1 MDAGRVDLA
10 LFEPWA
16 EADLRALIKEPET
29 FAKCRTEY
37 AAPGK
42 LEYLQTLLSHWRP
55 AANCKAAEKQ
65 GGEVAMA
72 IEKPT
77 VIRAEGAPKHPVLS
91 IIVPVYNV
99 EDYLDVCLDSLQA
112 QTFSDIEMVCVNDG
126 SPDGSR
132 EILAKRQKED
142 TRIVIVD
149 KPNGGLSSARN
160 AGINVACGTYIGFL
174 DADDR
179 FTPNA
184 CQRIA
189 EAFAETDADVVT
201 FGGYCNPA
209 EAATPWI
216 MLKLSPR
223 DVVYDGFQPAL
234 MFEEQSTPYI
244 RTACAQSVLGR
255 MQHSLRRGVALWRRQ
270 VFFFDIYPNSRKTVL
285 ISDKL
290 YEYRIEREGSL
301 TSKTNDDLE
310 AKSRKH
316 LPMTQR
322 IFSAWKKRFSLKEY
336 SSEIVS
342 WSIEFVLYG
351 LFCLPEGVRNEL
363 LPEYARIFRE
373 FWGNGSISALQLKK
387 HDRKLLEVALSG
399 DAVSNAQAIRLRAG
413 WFLEKYG
420 AKAVVGKVLGMN

>member
-1 MDAGRVDLA
+1 MASKA
-10 LFEPWA
+10 NHS
-16 EADLRALIKEPET
+16 ET
-29 FAKCRTEY
+29 
-37 AAPGK
+37 APGPMVDMAK
-42 LEYLQTLLSHWRP
+42 P
-55 AANCKAAEKQ
+55 ATTAPTATRAN
-65 GGEVAMA
+65 
-72 IEKPT
+72 
-77 VIRAEGAPKHPVLS
+77 GAPQHPTLS

-99 EDYLDVCLDSLQA
+99 EDYLNACLDSLQA
-112 QTFSDIEMVCVNDG
+112 QTFSDIEIVCVNDG

-132 EILAKRQKED
+132 EILTTRQSED
-142 TRIVIVD
+142 PRIVVVD

-160 AGINVACGTYIGFL
+160 AGINAARGTYIGFL

-179 FTPNA
+179 FTPKA

-216 MLKLSPR
+216 TLKLSPR
-223 DVVYDGFQPAL
+223 DVVYDGFQPTL

-244 RTACAQSVLGR
+244 RTACRKAFLDECGIR
-255 MQHSLRRGVALWRRQ
+255 FEEALPFGEDQ
-270 VFFFDIYPNSRKTVL
+270 VFFFDIYPNSGKTAL

-322 IFSAWKKRFSLKEY
+322 IFGAWKKRFGLEKY
-336 SSEIVS
+336 SSEIAS

-363 LPEYARIFRE
+363 LPEYARIFNG
-373 FWGNGSISALQLKK
+373 FWEGRSASELKLKK

-399 DAVSNAQAIRLRAG
+399 KHVSNAQAIRLRAG

>member
-1 MDAGRVDLA
+1 MASETSTTATATPAVPAG
-10 LFEPWA
+10 
-16 EADLRALIKEPET
+16 
-29 FAKCRTEY
+29 
-37 AAPGK
+37 
-42 LEYLQTLLSHWRP
+42 
-55 AANCKAAEKQ
+55 ANATS
-65 GGEVAMA
+65 V
-72 IEKPT
+72 PT
-77 VIRAEGAPKHPVLS
+77 VTRTEGAPKHPTLS

-99 EDYLDVCLDSLQA
+99 EDYLNACLDSLQA
-112 QTFSDIEMVCVNDG
+112 QTFNDLEIVCVNDG

-132 EILAKRQKED
+132 EILTRRQAED
-142 TRIVIVD
+142 ARIVVVD

-160 AGINVACGTYIGFL
+160 AGINAARGTYIGFL

-184 CQRIA
+184 CQRIT
-189 EAFAETDADVVT
+189 ETFQQTNADVVT
-201 FGGYCNPA
+201 FGGYCNPK

-216 MLKLSPR
+216 TLKLSPR
-223 DVVYDGFQPAL
+223 DAVYNGFKPAL

-244 RTACAQSVLGR
+244 RTACRKAFLDECGIR
-255 MQHSLRRGVALWRRQ
+255 FEETLPFGEDQ
-270 VFFFDIYPNSRKTVL
+270 VFFFDIYPNSRKTAL

-322 IFSAWKKRFSLKEY
+322 IFGAWKKRFGLDEY
-336 SSEIVS
+336 STEIVS

-351 LFCLPEGVRNEL
+351 LLCLPESVRNEL
-363 LPEYARIFRE
+363 LSEYARIFRE
-373 FWGNGSISALQLKK
+373 FCGNGSTSSLQLKK
-387 HDRKLLEVALSG
+387 HDRKLLEVALSEKP
-399 DAVSNAQAIRLRAG
+399 VSNAQAIRLRAG

>member
-1 MDAGRVDLA
+1 
-10 LFEPWA
+10 
-16 EADLRALIKEPET
+16 
-29 FAKCRTEY
+29 
-37 AAPGK
+37 
-42 LEYLQTLLSHWRP
+42 
-55 AANCKAAEKQ
+55 
-65 GGEVAMA
+65 MA
-72 IEKPT
+72 VEEPT
-77 VIRAEGAPKHPVLS
+77 VIRAEGAPEHPVLS

-99 EDYLDVCLDSLQA
+99 EDYLDACLDSLQA
-112 QTFSDIEMVCVNDG
+112 QTFGDIEMVCVNDG

-142 TRIVIVD
+142 ARIVIVD

-160 AGINVACGTYIGFL
+160 AGINAACGTYIGFL

-189 EAFAETDADVVT
+189 EAFAEIDADVVT

-216 MLKLSPR
+216 TLKLSPR

-244 RTACAQSVLGR
+244 RTACRKAFLDECDIR
-255 MQHSLRRGVALWRRQ
+255 FEEALPFGEDQ
-270 VFFFDIYPNSRKTVL
+270 VFFFDIYPNSRKTAL

-322 IFSAWKKRFSLKEY
+322 IFSAWKKRFGLEKY

-351 LFCLPEGVRNEL
+351 LFCLPEGARDEL

-373 FWGNGSISALQLKK
+373 FCGNESTSALQLKK

-399 DAVSNAQAIRLRAG
+399 NPISNARAIRLRAG

>member
-1 MDAGRVDLA
+1 
-10 LFEPWA
+10 
-16 EADLRALIKEPET
+16 
-29 FAKCRTEY
+29 
-37 AAPGK
+37 
-42 LEYLQTLLSHWRP
+42 
-55 AANCKAAEKQ
+55 
-65 GGEVAMA
+65 MA
-72 IEKPT
+72 VEEPT
-77 VIRAEGAPKHPVLS
+77 VIRAEGAPEHPVLS

-99 EDYLDVCLDSLQA
+99 EDYLDACLDSLQA
-112 QTFSDIEMVCVNDG
+112 QTFGDIEMVCVNDG

-160 AGINVACGTYIGFL
+160 AGLNAACGTYIGFL

-189 EAFAETDADVVT
+189 ETFAETDADVVT

-216 MLKLSPR
+216 TLKLSPR
-223 DVVYDGFQPAL
+223 DVMYGGFKPAL

-244 RTACAQSVLGR
+244 RTACRKAFLDECDIRFEETLPFGED
-255 MQHSLRRGVALWRRQ
+255 Q
-270 VFFFDIYPNSRKTVL
+270 VFFFDIYPNSRKTAL

-310 AKSRKH
+310 VKSRKH

-322 IFSAWKKRFSLKEY
+322 IFDAWKKRFGLEEY
-336 SSEIVS
+336 SSEIAS

-351 LFCLPEGVRNEL
+351 LFCLPEDVRNEL
-363 LPEYARIFRE
+363 LSEYARIFRE
-373 FWGNGSISALQLKK
+373 FWGNGSTSALQLKK
-387 HDRKLLEVALSG
+387 HDRKLLEAALSG
-399 DAVSNAQAIRLRAG
+399 KPVSNAQAMRLRAG

>member
-1 MDAGRVDLA
+1 
-10 LFEPWA
+10 
-16 EADLRALIKEPET
+16 
-29 FAKCRTEY
+29 
-37 AAPGK
+37 
-42 LEYLQTLLSHWRP
+42 
-55 AANCKAAEKQ
+55 
-65 GGEVAMA
+65 MA
-72 IEKPT
+72 VEEPT
-77 VIRAEGAPKHPVLS
+77 VIRAEGAPEHPVLS
-91 IIVPVYNV
+91 IIVPIYNV
-99 EDYLDVCLDSLQA
+99 EDYLDACLDSLQA

-132 EILAKRQKED
+132 EILAKRQKEN

-160 AGINVACGTYIGFL
+160 AGIDAACGTYIGFL

-216 MLKLSPR
+216 TLKLSPR
-223 DVVYDGFQPAL
+223 DVVYDGFKPAL

-244 RTACAQSVLGR
+244 RTACRKAFLDEYDIR
-255 MQHSLRRGVALWRRQ
+255 FEEALPFGEDQ
-270 VFFFDIYPNSRKTVL
+270 VFFFDIYPNSRKTAL
-285 ISDKL
+285 ISNKL

-310 AKSRKH
+310 VKSRKH
-316 LPMTQR
+316 LPMTKR
-322 IFSAWKKRFSLKEY
+322 IFSAWKKRFGLEEY

-373 FWGNGSISALQLKK
+373 FWGSDGTAALSLKP
-387 HDRKLLEVALSG
+387 HDRKLLETALG
-399 DAVSNAQAIRLRAG
+399 GKHISNAKALRLRAG

-420 AKAVVGKVLGMN
+420 PKAVAGKVLGMN

>member
-1 MDAGRVDLA
+1 MASKTNTSET
-10 LFEPWA
+10 EPGSM
-16 EADLRALIKEPET
+16 ADM
-29 FAKCRTEY
+29 AK
-37 AAPGK
+37 
-42 LEYLQTLLSHWRP
+42 P
-55 AANCKAAEKQ
+55 ATTA
-65 GGEVAMA
+65 
-72 IEKPT
+72 PT
-77 VIRAEGAPKHPVLS
+77 VTRANDAPQHPTLS

-99 EDYLDVCLDSLQA
+99 EDYLNACLDSLQA
-112 QTFSDIEMVCVNDG
+112 QTFSDIEIVCVNDG

-132 EILAKRQKED
+132 RILAARQSED
-142 TRIVIVD
+142 ARIVIVD

-160 AGINVACGTYIGFL
+160 AGINAARGTYIGFL

-189 EAFAETDADVVT
+189 ETFQQTNADVVT

-216 MLKLSPR
+216 TLKLSPR
-223 DVVYDGFQPAL
+223 DVVYDGFKPAL

-244 RTACAQSVLGR
+244 RTACRKAFLDECGICFEE
-255 MQHSLRRGVALWRRQ
+255 ALPFGEDQ
-270 VFFFDIYPNSRKTVL
+270 VFFFDIYPNSGKTAL

-322 IFSAWKKRFSLKEY
+322 IFGAWKKRFGLKEY

-351 LFCLPEGVRNEL
+351 LFCLPDGVRNEL

-373 FWGNGSISALQLKK
+373 FWGSNGTAALSLKPR
-387 HDRKLLEVALSG
+387 DRKLLETALG
-399 DAVSNAQAIRLRAG
+399 GKHISNAKALRLRAG
-413 WFLEKYG
+413 WFLEKNG
-420 AKAVVGKVLGMN
+420 LKAVVGKVLGMN

>member
-1 MDAGRVDLA
+1 MANKGNASEMAPAASGAG
-10 LFEPWA
+10 
-16 EADLRALIKEPET
+16 T
-29 FAKCRTEY
+29 T
-37 AAPGK
+37 AAP
-42 LEYLQTLLSHWRP
+42 
-55 AANCKAAEKQ
+55 
-65 GGEVAMA
+65 A
-72 IEKPT
+72 IT
-77 VIRAEGAPKHPVLS
+77 RAKGAPQHPTLS

-99 EDYLDVCLDSLQA
+99 EDYLDACLDSLQA
-112 QTFSDIEMVCVNDG
+112 QTFADIEMVCVNDG
-126 SPDGSR
+126 SPDNSR
-132 EILAKRQKED
+132 AILEKRQRED
-142 TRIVIVD
+142 ARIVVVD

-160 AGINVACGTYIGFL
+160 AGINAARGIYIGFL

-189 EAFAETDADVVT
+189 ETFQQTNADVVT
-201 FGGYCNPA
+201 FGGYCNPE

-216 MLKLSPR
+216 TLKLSPR
-223 DVVYDGFQPAL
+223 DVVYDGFKPAL

-244 RTACAQSVLGR
+244 RTACRKAFLDG
-255 MQHSLRRGVALWRRQ
+255 HSIRFEEELPFGEDQ
-270 VFFFDIYPNSRKTVL
+270 VFFFDIYPNASKTAL

-322 IFSAWKKRFSLKEY
+322 IFSAWKKRFGLQEFN
-336 SSEIVS
+336 SEIVS

-363 LPEYARIFRE
+363 MPEYARIFNE
-373 FWGNGSISALQLKK
+373 FWEGHDISSLSLKK
-387 HDRKLLEVALSG
+387 HDRKLLETALSG
-399 DAVSNAQAIRLRAG
+399 KHVTNTEALRLRAG

-420 AKAVVGKVLGMN
+420 AKTVVGKVLGMN

>member
-1 MDAGRVDLA
+1 MASKA
-10 LFEPWA
+10 NHN
-16 EADLRALIKEPET
+16 ET
-29 FAKCRTEY
+29 
-37 AAPGK
+37 APGSMTDMAK
-42 LEYLQTLLSHWRP
+42 P
-55 AANCKAAEKQ
+55 ATTA
-65 GGEVAMA
+65 
-72 IEKPT
+72 PT
-77 VIRAEGAPKHPVLS
+77 VTHANGAPQHPTLS
-91 IIVPVYNV
+91 VIVPVYNV
-99 EDYLDVCLDSLQA
+99 EDYLNACLDSLQA
-112 QTFSDIEMVCVNDG
+112 QTLSEIEIVCVNDG

-132 EILAKRQKED
+132 GILAKRQKED
-142 TRIVIVD
+142 ARIVIVD

-160 AGINVACGTYIGFL
+160 TGIDAACGTYIGFL

-216 MLKLSPR
+216 TLKLSPR
-223 DVVYDGFQPAL
+223 DVVYDGFKPAL

-244 RTACAQSVLGR
+244 RTACRKAFLDEYDIR
-255 MQHSLRRGVALWRRQ
+255 FEEALPFGEDQ
-270 VFFFDIYPNSRKTVL
+270 VFFFDIYPNSRKTAL

-290 YEYRIEREGSL
+290 YEYRIEREWSL

-322 IFSAWKKRFSLKEY
+322 IFGAWKKRFGLDEY
-336 SSEIVS
+336 STEIVS

-373 FWGNGSISALQLKK
+373 FWGNGSTSALQLKK

-399 DAVSNAQAIRLRAG
+399 NPVSNTQAIRLRAG

-420 AKAVVGKVLGMN
+420 AKAVVGKVLGVN

>member
-1 MDAGRVDLA
+1 
-10 LFEPWA
+10 
-16 EADLRALIKEPET
+16 
-29 FAKCRTEY
+29 
-37 AAPGK
+37 
-42 LEYLQTLLSHWRP
+42 
-55 AANCKAAEKQ
+55 
-65 GGEVAMA
+65 MA
-72 IEKPT
+72 VKKPT
-77 VIRAEGAPKHPVLS
+77 VTRAEGAPKHPVLS
-91 IIVPVYNV
+91 VIVPVYNV
-99 EDYLDVCLDSLQA
+99 EDYLDACLDSLQA

-142 TRIVIVD
+142 ARIVIVD

-160 AGINVACGTYIGFL
+160 AGIDAACGAYVGFL

-184 CQRIA
+184 CQRIV

-216 MLKLSPR
+216 TLKLSPR
-223 DVVYDGFQPAL
+223 DVVAAL
-234 MFEEQSTPYI
+234 PFGED
-244 RTACAQSVLGR
+244 
-255 MQHSLRRGVALWRRQ
+255 Q
-270 VFFFDIYPNSRKTVL
+270 VFFFDIYPNSRKTAL

-322 IFSAWKKRFSLKEY
+322 IFSAWKKRFGLEEY

-373 FWGNGSISALQLKK
+373 FWGSESTSTLQLKK

-399 DAVSNAQAIRLRAG
+399 NPVSNAQAMRLRAG

-420 AKAVVGKVLGMN
+420 AKAVLGKVLGMN

>member
-1 MDAGRVDLA
+1 
-10 LFEPWA
+10 
-16 EADLRALIKEPET
+16 
-29 FAKCRTEY
+29 
-37 AAPGK
+37 
-42 LEYLQTLLSHWRP
+42 
-55 AANCKAAEKQ
+55 
-65 GGEVAMA
+65 MA
-72 IEKPT
+72 VEKPT
-77 VIRAEGAPKHPVLS
+77 VARAEGAPKHPVLS
-91 IIVPVYNV
+91 VIVPVYNV
-99 EDYLDVCLDSLQA
+99 EDYLDACLDSLQA

-142 TRIVIVD
+142 ARIVIVD

-160 AGINVACGTYIGFL
+160 AGINAACGTYIGFL

-223 DVVYDGFQPAL
+223 DAVYDGFQPAL

-244 RTACAQSVLGR
+244 RTACCKAFLDECGIR
-255 MQHSLRRGVALWRRQ
+255 FEEALPFGEDQ
-270 VFFFDIYPNSRKTVL
+270 VFFFDIYPNSRKTAL

-310 AKSRKH
+310 VKSRKH
-316 LPMTQR
+316 LPMTKR
-322 IFSAWKKRFSLKEY
+322 IFSAWKERFGLKEY

-373 FWGNGSISALQLKK
+373 FWGNGSTSALQLKK

-399 DAVSNAQAIRLRAG
+399 KPVSKTQAIRLRAG

>member
-1 MDAGRVDLA
+1 M
-10 LFEPWA
+10 
-16 EADLRALIKEPET
+16 
-29 FAKCRTEY
+29 
-37 AAPGK
+37 
-42 LEYLQTLLSHWRP
+42 
-55 AANCKAAEKQ
+55 AAE
-65 GGEVAMA
+65 E
-72 IEKPT
+72 PT
-77 VIRAEGAPKHPVLS
+77 VIRAEGAPEHPVLS

-99 EDYLDVCLDSLQA
+99 EDYLDACLDSLQA
-112 QTFSDIEMVCVNDG
+112 QTFGDIEMVCVNDG

-142 TRIVIVD
+142 ACIVIVD

-160 AGINVACGTYIGFL
+160 AGINAACGTYIGFL

-189 EAFAETDADVVT
+189 EAFAKTDADVVT

-216 MLKLSPR
+216 TLKLSPR
-223 DVVYDGFQPAL
+223 DVVYDGFKPAL

-244 RTACAQSVLGR
+244 RTACRKAFLNECGIR
-255 MQHSLRRGVALWRRQ
+255 FEEALPFGEDQ
-270 VFFFDIYPNSRKTVL
+270 VFFFDIYPNSRKTAL

-322 IFSAWKKRFSLKEY
+322 IFRAWKKRFGLQEFN
-336 SSEIVS
+336 SEIVS

-351 LFCLPEGVRNEL
+351 LYCLSEDVRNEL
-363 LPEYARIFRE
+363 LPEYARIFNG
-373 FWGNGSISALQLKK
+373 FWEGRSTSSLNLKK
-387 HDRKLLEVALSG
+387 HDRKLLETALSG
-399 DAVSNAQAIRLRAG
+399 KHVSNTEALRLRAG

-420 AKAVVGKVLGMN
+420 VKAVIGKALGMN

>member
-1 MDAGRVDLA
+1 
-10 LFEPWA
+10 
-16 EADLRALIKEPET
+16 
-29 FAKCRTEY
+29 
-37 AAPGK
+37 
-42 LEYLQTLLSHWRP
+42 
-55 AANCKAAEKQ
+55 
-65 GGEVAMA
+65 MA
-72 IEKPT
+72 VEKPT
-77 VIRAEGAPKHPVLS
+77 VTRAEGAPKHPVLS
-91 IIVPVYNV
+91 VIVPVYNV
-99 EDYLDVCLDSLQA
+99 EDYLDACLDSLQA

-142 TRIVIVD
+142 ARIVIVD

-160 AGINVACGTYIGFL
+160 AGINAACGTYIGFL

-184 CQRIA
+184 CQRIV

-216 MLKLSPR
+216 TLKLSPR

-244 RTACAQSVLGR
+244 RTACRKAFLDECGIR
-255 MQHSLRRGVALWRRQ
+255 FEETLPFGEDQ
-270 VFFFDIYPNSRKTVL
+270 VFFFDIYPNSRKTAL

-316 LPMTQR
+316 LPITQR
-322 IFSAWKKRFSLKEY
+322 IFGAWKKRFGLDEY
-336 SSEIVS
+336 STEIVS

-351 LFCLPEGVRNEL
+351 LFCLPEGVRDEL
-363 LPEYARIFRE
+363 LPEYTRIFRE
-373 FWGNGSISALQLKK
+373 FWGNGSTSALQLKK

-399 DAVSNAQAIRLRAG
+399 KPVSDTQAIRLRAG

-420 AKAVVGKVLGMN
+420 AKAVLGKVLGMN

>member
-1 MDAGRVDLA
+1 
-10 LFEPWA
+10 
-16 EADLRALIKEPET
+16 
-29 FAKCRTEY
+29 
-37 AAPGK
+37 
-42 LEYLQTLLSHWRP
+42 
-55 AANCKAAEKQ
+55 
-65 GGEVAMA
+65 MA
-72 IEKPT
+72 VEEPT
-77 VIRAEGAPKHPVLS
+77 VIRAEGAPEHPVLS

-99 EDYLDVCLDSLQA
+99 EDYLDACLDSLQA
-112 QTFSDIEMVCVNDG
+112 QTFGDIEMVCVNDG

-160 AGINVACGTYIGFL
+160 AGIDAACGTYIGFL

-216 MLKLSPR
+216 TLKLSPR

-244 RTACAQSVLGR
+244 RTACRKAFLDECGIR
-255 MQHSLRRGVALWRRQ
+255 FEEALPFGEDQ
-270 VFFFDIYPNSRKTVL
+270 VFFFDIYPNSRKTAL

-322 IFSAWKKRFSLKEY
+322 IFSAWKKRFGLEEY

-351 LFCLPEGVRNEL
+351 LFCLPEGVRDEL

-373 FWGNGSISALQLKK
+373 FWGNGSTSALQLKK
-387 HDRKLLEVALSG
+387 CDRKLLEVALSG
-399 DAVSNAQAIRLRAG
+399 DAVSNTQAIRLRAV

>member
-1 MDAGRVDLA
+1 
-10 LFEPWA
+10 
-16 EADLRALIKEPET
+16 
-29 FAKCRTEY
+29 
-37 AAPGK
+37 
-42 LEYLQTLLSHWRP
+42 
-55 AANCKAAEKQ
+55 
-65 GGEVAMA
+65 MA
-72 IEKPT
+72 VEEPT
-77 VIRAEGAPKHPVLS
+77 VIRAEGAPEHPVLS

-99 EDYLDVCLDSLQA
+99 EDYLDACLDSLQA
-112 QTFSDIEMVCVNDG
+112 QTFGDIEMVCVNDG

-160 AGINVACGTYIGFL
+160 AGIDAACGTYIGFL

-216 MLKLSPR
+216 TLKLSPR
-223 DVVYDGFQPAL
+223 DVVYDGFKPAL

-244 RTACAQSVLGR
+244 RTACRKAFLDEYDIR
-255 MQHSLRRGVALWRRQ
+255 FEEALPFGEDQ
-270 VFFFDIYPNSRKTVL
+270 VFFFEIYPNSRKTAL

-322 IFSAWKKRFSLKEY
+322 IFRAWKKRFGLEEY
-336 SSEIVS
+336 SSEITS

-351 LFCLPEGVRNEL
+351 LFCLPESVRNEL
-363 LPEYARIFRE
+363 LTEYSRIFRE
-373 FWGNGSISALQLKK
+373 FWGNGSTSALQLKK
-387 HDRKLLEVALSG
+387 HDLKLLETALVG
-399 DAVSNAQAIRLRAG
+399 KPVSSAKALHLRLS
-413 WFLEKYG
+413 WFVEKYG
-420 AKAVVGKVLGMN
+420 VKAVVGKLLGMN

>member
-1 MDAGRVDLA
+1 MT
-10 LFEPWA
+10 
-16 EADLRALIKEPET
+16 IT
-29 FAKCRTEY
+29 
-37 AAPGK
+37 
-42 LEYLQTLLSHWRP
+42 
-55 AANCKAAEKQ
+55 
-65 GGEVAMA
+65 
-72 IEKPT
+72 PT
-77 VIRAEGAPKHPVLS
+77 VSRAENAPEHPTLS

-99 EDYLDVCLDSLQA
+99 EDYLDACLDSLQA
-112 QTFSDIEMVCVNDG
+112 QTFGDIEMVCVNDG

-132 EILAKRQKED
+132 SILAKRQLED
-142 TRIVIVD
+142 QRIVVVD

-160 AGINVACGTYIGFL
+160 AGINAARGTYIGFL

-189 EAFAETDADVVT
+189 ETFEETNADVVT

-209 EAATPWI
+209 KAATPWI
-216 MLKLSPR
+216 TLKLSPR
-223 DVVYDGFQPAL
+223 DVVYDGFSPDL
-234 MFEEQSTPYI
+234 MFKEQSTPYI
-244 RTACAQSVLGR
+244 RTTCRKAFLDENDIR
-255 MQHSLRRGVALWRRQ
+255 FEEALPFGEDQ
-270 VFFFDIYPNSRKTVL
+270 VFFFDIYPNSRKTAL

-316 LPMTQR
+316 LPMTKR
-322 IFSAWKKRFSLKEY
+322 IFGAWKKRFGLEEY

-363 LPEYARIFRE
+363 LPEYTRIFCD
-373 FWGNGSISALQLKK
+373 FWGDDSTSALQLKK
-387 HDRKLLEVALSG
+387 HDRKLLETALSG
-399 DAVSNAQAIRLRAG
+399 KPVSNAQALRLRAG

-420 AKAVVGKVLGMN
+420 AKAVIGKALGMN

>member
-1 MDAGRVDLA
+1 
-10 LFEPWA
+10 
-16 EADLRALIKEPET
+16 
-29 FAKCRTEY
+29 
-37 AAPGK
+37 
-42 LEYLQTLLSHWRP
+42 
-55 AANCKAAEKQ
+55 
-65 GGEVAMA
+65 MA
-72 IEKPT
+72 VEKPT
-77 VIRAEGAPKHPVLS
+77 VTRAEGAPEHPVLS

-99 EDYLDVCLDSLQA
+99 EDYLDACLDSLQA

-142 TRIVIVD
+142 ARIVIVD

-160 AGINVACGTYIGFL
+160 SGIDAACGAYVGFL

-184 CQRIA
+184 CQRIV

-216 MLKLSPR
+216 TLKLSPR

-244 RTACAQSVLGR
+244 RTACRKAFLDECGIR
-255 MQHSLRRGVALWRRQ
+255 FEEALPFGEDQ
-270 VFFFDIYPNSRKTVL
+270 VFFFDIYPNSRKTAL

-322 IFSAWKKRFSLKEY
+322 IFSAWKKRFGLEEY

-351 LFCLPEGVRNEL
+351 LLCLPESVRNEL
-363 LPEYARIFRE
+363 LPEYSRIFRE
-373 FWGNGSISALQLKK
+373 FWGDGSASALQLKK
-387 HDRKLLEVALSG
+387 CDNKLLEVALSG
-399 DAVSNAQAIRLRAG
+399 DTVSNVQAIRLRAV

>member
-1 MDAGRVDLA
+1 
-10 LFEPWA
+10 
-16 EADLRALIKEPET
+16 
-29 FAKCRTEY
+29 
-37 AAPGK
+37 
-42 LEYLQTLLSHWRP
+42 
-55 AANCKAAEKQ
+55 
-65 GGEVAMA
+65 MA
-72 IEKPT
+72 SEKPT
-77 VIRAEGAPKHPVLS
+77 VTRAEGAPEHPVLS

-99 EDYLDVCLDSLQA
+99 EDYLDACLDSLQA
-112 QTFSDIEMVCVNDG
+112 QTFGDIEMVCVNDG

-142 TRIVIVD
+142 ARIVIVD

-160 AGINVACGTYIGFL
+160 AGIDAACGTYVGFL

-184 CQRIA
+184 CQRIT
-189 EAFAETDADVVT
+189 EAFTETDADVVT

-216 MLKLSPR
+216 TLKLSPR

-244 RTACAQSVLGR
+244 RTACRKAFLDECDIRFEETLPFGED
-255 MQHSLRRGVALWRRQ
+255 Q
-270 VFFFDIYPNSRKTVL
+270 VFFFDIYPSSRKTAL

-301 TSKTNDDLE
+301 TSKTNDNLE

-316 LPMTQR
+316 LPMAQR
-322 IFSAWKKRFSLKEY
+322 IFGAWKKRFGLEEY
-336 SSEIVS
+336 SPEIVG

-363 LPEYARIFRE
+363 LPEYARIFNG
-373 FWGNGSISALQLKK
+373 FWEGRSASELKLKK

-399 DAVSNAQAIRLRAG
+399 NPVSNVQAIRLRAG

-420 AKAVVGKVLGMN
+420 AKAVVGKALGMN

>member
-1 MDAGRVDLA
+1 MASKTNHNETASG
-10 LFEPWA
+10 WM
-16 EADLRALIKEPET
+16 ADM
-29 FAKCRTEY
+29 AK
-37 AAPGK
+37 
-42 LEYLQTLLSHWRP
+42 P
-55 AANCKAAEKQ
+55 ATTA
-65 GGEVAMA
+65 
-72 IEKPT
+72 PT
-77 VIRAEGAPKHPVLS
+77 VTRANGAPQHPALS
-91 IIVPVYNV
+91 VIVPVYNV
-99 EDYLDVCLDSLQA
+99 EDYLNACLDSLQA
-112 QTFSDIEMVCVNDG
+112 QTLSDIEIVCVNDG

-142 TRIVIVD
+142 ARIVVVD

-160 AGINVACGTYIGFL
+160 AGINAARGTYIGFL

-189 EAFAETDADVVT
+189 EAFAETNADVVT

-216 MLKLSPR
+216 TLKLSPR
-223 DVVYDGFQPAL
+223 DVVYDGFKPAL

-244 RTACAQSVLGR
+244 RAACRKAFLDECGIR
-255 MQHSLRRGVALWRRQ
+255 FEEALPFGEDQ
-270 VFFFDIYPNSRKTVL
+270 VFFFDIYPNSRKTAL

-310 AKSRKH
+310 VKSRKH

-322 IFSAWKKRFSLKEY
+322 IFDAWKKRFGLEEY

-351 LFCLPEGVRNEL
+351 LFCLPEDVRDEL
-363 LPEYARIFRE
+363 LLQYAQIFRE
-373 FWGNGSISALQLKK
+373 FWGTGSTDKLQLKK
-387 HDRKLLEVALSG
+387 YDRKLLEAALSG
-399 DAVSNAQAIRLRAG
+399 KPISNVQALRLRLG
-413 WFLEKYG
+413 WFPEKYG
-420 AKAVVGKVLGMN
+420 AKAIVGRILGMN

>member
-1 MDAGRVDLA
+1 MAS
-10 LFEPWA
+10 
-16 EADLRALIKEPET
+16 ET
-29 FAKCRTEY
+29 
-37 AAPGK
+37 APGSMADMAK
-42 LEYLQTLLSHWRP
+42 P
-55 AANCKAAEKQ
+55 ATTS
-65 GGEVAMA
+65 
-72 IEKPT
+72 PT
-77 VIRAEGAPKHPVLS
+77 VTRANGAPQHPALS
-91 IIVPVYNV
+91 VIVPVYNV
-99 EDYLDVCLDSLQA
+99 EDYLDACLDSLQA
-112 QTFSDIEMVCVNDG
+112 QTFSDIEIVCVNDG

-132 EILAKRQKED
+132 GILTTRQSED
-142 TRIVIVD
+142 PRIVVVD

-160 AGINVACGTYIGFL
+160 AGINAARGTYIGFL

-179 FTPNA
+179 FTPKA

-189 EAFAETDADVVT
+189 EAFAETAADVVT

-216 MLKLSPR
+216 TLKLSPR
-223 DVVYDGFQPAL
+223 DVVYDGFQPTL

-244 RTACAQSVLGR
+244 RTACRKAFLDECGIR
-255 MQHSLRRGVALWRRQ
+255 FEEALPFGEDQ
-270 VFFFDIYPNSRKTVL
+270 VFFFDIYPNSGKTAL

-322 IFSAWKKRFSLKEY
+322 IFSAWKKRFGLKEY

-363 LPEYARIFRE
+363 LSEYARIFRE
-373 FWGNGSISALQLKK
+373 FWGNGSTSALQLKK
-387 HDRKLLEVALSG
+387 YDRKLLEVALSG
-399 DAVSNAQAIRLRAG
+399 NPVSNAQAIRLRAG

-420 AKAVVGKVLGMN
+420 AKAVAGKVLGMN

>member
-1 MDAGRVDLA
+1 
-10 LFEPWA
+10 
-16 EADLRALIKEPET
+16 
-29 FAKCRTEY
+29 
-37 AAPGK
+37 
-42 LEYLQTLLSHWRP
+42 
-55 AANCKAAEKQ
+55 
-65 GGEVAMA
+65 MA
-72 IEKPT
+72 SSLDTATATSPT
-77 VIRAEGAPKHPVLS
+77 VTRASNAPQNPTLS
-91 IIVPVYNV
+91 IIIPVYNV
-99 EDYLDVCLDSLQA
+99 EDYLDACLDSLEA
-112 QTFSDIEMVCVNDG
+112 QTFTNIEMVCVNDG

-132 EILAKRQKED
+132 NILTKRQSQD
-142 TRIVIVD
+142 PRIVIVD

-160 AGINVACGTYIGFL
+160 AGINAARGTYIGFL

-189 EAFAETDADVVT
+189 ETFAETDADVVT

-216 MLKLSPR
+216 TLKLSPR
-223 DVVYDGFQPAL
+223 DVIYDGFSPDL
-234 MFEEQSTPYI
+234 MFKEQSTPYI
-244 RTACAQSVLGR
+244 RTACRKAFLDENDIR
-255 MQHSLRRGVALWRRQ
+255 FEEALPFGEDQ
-270 VFFFDIYPNSRKTVL
+270 VFFFDIYPNSKKTAL

-316 LPMTQR
+316 LPMTKR
-322 IFSAWKKRFSLKEY
+322 IFSAWKKRFGLNEY
-336 SSEIVS
+336 HSEIVS

-351 LFCLPEGVRNEL
+351 LFCLPEDVRNEL
-363 LPEYARIFRE
+363 LPEYANIFRE
-373 FWGNGSISALQLKK
+373 VWGNNGTDGLQLKK
-387 HDRKLLEVALSG
+387 HDRKLLEVALRG
-399 DAVSNAQAIRLRAG
+399 KPVTNTQALCLRAG

>member
-1 MDAGRVDLA
+1 MAKQNKMN
-10 LFEPWA
+10 
-16 EADLRALIKEPET
+16 RA
-29 FAKCRTEY
+29 
-37 AAPGK
+37 AAPSTAPAIVPNVEASSVPSNGTSAIADATVAAADTPNISGTDPSGK
-42 LEYLQTLLSHWRP
+42 ATT
-55 AANCKAAEKQ
+55 
-65 GGEVAMA
+65 
-72 IEKPT
+72 PT
-77 VIRAEGAPKHPVLS
+77 ATRAKGAPEHPTLS
-91 IIVPVYNV
+91 IIIPVYNV
-99 EDYLDVCLDSLQA
+99 EDYLDACLDSLQG
-112 QTFSDIEMVCVNDG
+112 QTFTDIEMVCVNDG

-132 EILAKRQKED
+132 DILTKRQIQD
-142 TRIVIVD
+142 PRIVIVD

-160 AGINVACGTYIGFL
+160 AGIDAARGTYVGFL

-189 EAFAETDADVVT
+189 ETFKQTNADVVT

-216 MLKLSPR
+216 TLKLSPR
-223 DVVYDGFQPAL
+223 DVVYDGFEPAL

-244 RTACAQSVLGR
+244 RTACRKAFLDENGIR
-255 MQHSLRRGVALWRRQ
+255 FEEALPFGEDQ
-270 VFFFDIYPNSRKTVL
+270 VFFFDVYPNSKKTAL

-310 AKSRKH
+310 ARSRKH
-316 LPMTQR
+316 LPMTRR
-322 IFSAWKKRFSLKEY
+322 IFSAWKKRFGLEQY

-351 LFCLPEGVRNEL
+351 LLCLPEGVRNEL
-363 LPEYARIFRE
+363 LPEYAHIFRE
-373 FWGNGSISALQLKK
+373 FWGGSNVEELQLKK
-387 HDRKLLEVALSG
+387 HDRKLMETALAG
-399 DAVSNAQAIRLRAG
+399 KPVSNTQALRLRAG

>member
-1 MDAGRVDLA
+1 MASKA
-10 LFEPWA
+10 NHS
-16 EADLRALIKEPET
+16 ET
-29 FAKCRTEY
+29 
-37 AAPGK
+37 APG
-42 LEYLQTLLSHWRP
+42 S
-55 AANCKAAEKQ
+55 
-65 GGEVAMA
+65 MA
-72 IEKPT
+72 DMAKPVTTAPT
-77 VIRAEGAPKHPVLS
+77 VTRANGAPQHPTLS
-91 IIVPVYNV
+91 VIVPVYNV
-99 EDYLDVCLDSLQA
+99 EDYLNACLDSLQA
-112 QTFSDIEMVCVNDG
+112 QTLSEIEIVCVNDG

-132 EILAKRQKED
+132 GILAKRQKED
-142 TRIVIVD
+142 ARIVIVD

-160 AGINVACGTYIGFL
+160 AGIDAACGTYVGFL

-216 MLKLSPR
+216 TLKLSPR

-244 RTACAQSVLGR
+244 RTTCRKAFLDECGIR
-255 MQHSLRRGVALWRRQ
+255 FEEALPFGEDQ
-270 VFFFDIYPNSRKTVL
+270 VFFFDIYPNSRKTAL

-322 IFSAWKKRFSLKEY
+322 IFGAWKKRFGLDGY
-336 SSEIVS
+336 STEIVS

-373 FWGNGSISALQLKK
+373 FWGNGSTSALQLKK

-399 DAVSNAQAIRLRAG
+399 NPVSNTQAIRLRAG
-413 WFLEKYG
+413 WFLGKYG

>member
-1 MDAGRVDLA
+1 MT
-10 LFEPWA
+10 
-16 EADLRALIKEPET
+16 IT
-29 FAKCRTEY
+29 
-37 AAPGK
+37 
-42 LEYLQTLLSHWRP
+42 
-55 AANCKAAEKQ
+55 
-65 GGEVAMA
+65 
-72 IEKPT
+72 PT
-77 VIRAEGAPKHPVLS
+77 VSRAENAPEHPTLS

-99 EDYLDVCLDSLQA
+99 EDYLDACLDSLQA
-112 QTFSDIEMVCVNDG
+112 QTFGDIEMVCVNDG

-132 EILAKRQKED
+132 SILAKRQLED
-142 TRIVIVD
+142 PRIVIVD

-160 AGINVACGTYIGFL
+160 AGINAARGTYIGFL

-189 EAFAETDADVVT
+189 ETLEETNADVVT

-216 MLKLSPR
+216 TLKLSPR
-223 DVVYDGFQPAL
+223 DVVYDGFSPDL
-234 MFEEQSTPYI
+234 MFKEQSTPYI
-244 RTACAQSVLGR
+244 RTACRKAFLDENNIR
-255 MQHSLRRGVALWRRQ
+255 FEEALPFGEDQ
-270 VFFFDIYPNSRKTVL
+270 VFFFDIYPNSRKTTL

-316 LPMTQR
+316 LPMTKR
-322 IFSAWKKRFSLKEY
+322 IFSAWKKLFGLEEY

-363 LPEYARIFRE
+363 LPKYTHIFRE
-373 FWGNGSISALQLKK
+373 FWGDDSTSALQLKK
-387 HDRKLLEVALSG
+387 YDRKLLETALSG
-399 DAVSNAQAIRLRAG
+399 KPVSNAQALRLRAG
-413 WFLEKYG
+413 WFLERYG
-420 AKAVVGKVLGMN
+420 AKAVAGKVLGMN

>member
-1 MDAGRVDLA
+1 MVAQNEMNGA
-10 LFEPWA
+10 AKAPKKSHPSMGA
-16 EADLRALIKEPET
+16 E
-29 FAKCRTEY
+29 
-37 AAPGK
+37 
-42 LEYLQTLLSHWRP
+42 
-55 AANCKAAEKQ
+55 
-65 GGEVAMA
+65 V
-72 IEKPT
+72 
-77 VIRAEGAPKHPVLS
+77 AEGAGKTAGKTAITSTASLGVNGASPSGKAAAPTVMRAKNAPEHPTLS

-99 EDYLDVCLDSLQA
+99 EDYLDACLDSLET
-112 QTFSDIEMVCVNDG
+112 QTFTNIEMVCVNDG

-132 EILAKRQKED
+132 DVLAKRQSED
-142 TRIVIVD
+142 PRIVIVD

-160 AGINVACGTYIGFL
+160 AGINAARGTYIGFL

-184 CQRIA
+184 CQRIT
-189 EAFAETDADVVT
+189 ETFAEINADVVT

-216 MLKLSPR
+216 TLKLSPR
-223 DVVYDGFQPAL
+223 DVVYDGFSPDL
-234 MFEEQSTPYI
+234 MFREQSTPYI
-244 RTACAQSVLGR
+244 RTACSK
-255 MQHSLRRGVALWRRQ
+255 ALLDENGIRFEEALPFGEDQ
-270 VFFFDIYPNSRKTVL
+270 VFFFDIYPNSKKTAL

-316 LPMTQR
+316 LPMTKR
-322 IFSAWKKRFSLKEY
+322 IFSAWKKRFGLQEY

-363 LPEYARIFRE
+363 LPEYAHIFRE
-373 FWGNGSISALQLKK
+373 FWGSDSINALQLKK
-387 HDRKLLEVALSG
+387 HDHKLLDATLS
-399 DAVSNAQAIRLRAG
+399 DKPVSNAQALRLRAG
-413 WFLEKYG
+413 WFLKKYG
-420 AKAVVGKVLGMN
+420 AKAIVGKVLGMN

>member
-1 MDAGRVDLA
+1 
-10 LFEPWA
+10 
-16 EADLRALIKEPET
+16 
-29 FAKCRTEY
+29 
-37 AAPGK
+37 
-42 LEYLQTLLSHWRP
+42 
-55 AANCKAAEKQ
+55 
-65 GGEVAMA
+65 MA
-72 IEKPT
+72 VEKPT
-77 VIRAEGAPKHPVLS
+77 ATRAEGAPKHPVLS
-91 IIVPVYNV
+91 VIVPVYNV
-99 EDYLDVCLDSLQA
+99 EDYLDACLDSLQA

-142 TRIVIVD
+142 ARIVIVD

-160 AGINVACGTYIGFL
+160 AGINAACGTYIGFL

-184 CQRIA
+184 CQRIV

-216 MLKLSPR
+216 TLKLSPR

-244 RTACAQSVLGR
+244 RTACRKAFLDECGIR
-255 MQHSLRRGVALWRRQ
+255 FEETLPFGEDQ
-270 VFFFDIYPNSRKTVL
+270 VFFFDIYPNSRKTAL

-316 LPMTQR
+316 LPITQR
-322 IFSAWKKRFSLKEY
+322 IFGAWKKRFGLDEY
-336 SSEIVS
+336 STEIVS

-373 FWGNGSISALQLKK
+373 FWGNGSTSALQLKK
-387 HDRKLLEVALSG
+387 HDRKLLETALAGKPVSG
-399 DAVSNAQAIRLRAG
+399 AKALHLRLS
-413 WFLEKYG
+413 WFVEKYG
-420 AKAVVGKVLGMN
+420 AKAVVGKLLGMN

>member
-1 MDAGRVDLA
+1 
-10 LFEPWA
+10 
-16 EADLRALIKEPET
+16 
-29 FAKCRTEY
+29 
-37 AAPGK
+37 
-42 LEYLQTLLSHWRP
+42 
-55 AANCKAAEKQ
+55 
-65 GGEVAMA
+65 MA
-72 IEKPT
+72 SEKPT
-77 VIRAEGAPKHPVLS
+77 VTRAEGAPEHPVLS

-99 EDYLDVCLDSLQA
+99 EDYLDACLDSLQA

-142 TRIVIVD
+142 ARIVVVD

-160 AGINVACGTYIGFL
+160 AGINAARGTYIGFL

-189 EAFAETDADVVT
+189 ETFQQTNADVVT
-201 FGGYCNPA
+201 FGGYCSPA

-216 MLKLSPR
+216 TLKLSPR
-223 DVVYDGFQPAL
+223 DVVYNGFQPAL

-244 RTACAQSVLGR
+244 RTACRKAFLDEYGIR
-255 MQHSLRRGVALWRRQ
+255 FEEALPFGEDQ
-270 VFFFDIYPNSRKTVL
+270 VFFFDIYPNSRKTAL

-310 AKSRKH
+310 VKSRKH
-316 LPMTQR
+316 LPMTKR
-322 IFSAWKKRFSLKEY
+322 IFGTWKKRFRLQEFN
-336 SSEIVS
+336 SEIVS

-363 LPEYARIFRE
+363 LSEYARIFRE
-373 FWGNGSISALQLKK
+373 FWGNGSTSALQLKK
-387 HDRKLLEVALSG
+387 RDRKLLEVALSEN
-399 DAVSNAQAIRLRAG
+399 AVSNAQAVRLRAG

-420 AKAVVGKVLGMN
+420 AKAVMGKVLGMN